1 MKLSISE
8 DGHVHHGD
16 TVMLVNPDHPETE
29 ADVFL
34 RGDVSLCLAPDDI
47 RAHLS
52 DTPEVP
58 CGLSAA
64 PTKIPVCR
72 NTFIILR

>member
-1 MKLSISE
+1 
-8 DGHVHHGD
+8 
-16 TVMLVNPDHPETE
+16 MLVNPDHPETE

-34 RGDVSLCLAPDDI
+34 GGDLSLCLAPDEI
-47 RAHLS
+47 RARLS

-64 PTKIPVCR
+64 PTTTPVGR
-72 NTFIILR
+72 NTFTILR